1 MRELAFK
8 YALINAV
15 EHGGKAEIQAVVKKI
30 VAEKPELKLKIKEV
44 IEEVKKTVEE
54 VNSLSLEEQK
64 KKLDEL
70 GVKIEKKVVERFELP
85 ELPDVEFGKVV
96 TAFPPEPSKYPHI
109 GHAKAA
115 LLNFLY
121 ARKYGGK
128 FILRFEDTNPEMVK
142 KEYYDAVIEGLK
154 WLGIEWDELDYS
166 SDRMKNFYEAVERL
180 ISEGKAY
187 VCLCKLE
194 TIRKNRASGKEC
206 KHRLQTVK
214 ENLELWEKM
223 KKEFK
228 EGEAVVRLKIDMKH
242 ENATMRDPSIMRIVD
257 AFHPR
262 IGKKYRVWP
271 TYDFGTAMMDGW
283 EGVTHRLRSKEFEIR
298 KELQQY
304 IQRLFG
310 FKPSRTIEF
319 GRLNLK
325 GVPTS
330 GRIIREMIKKGK
342 LSGWDDPRLTTL
354 MALKRRGFVPEAIKN
369 FILLTG
375 ISKAEGIVTWEIL
388 EAENRKIVDA
398 LANRYMVV
406 LNPVKI
412 SLNDAPEIKEVK
424 INLHPDFPERGQ
436 RKIPVDMKKIWIE
449 KEDYEKYK
457 EREVGLMYLAT
468 IKIASKP
475 RFISK
480 EISLDIQKIHWCSE
494 PNLKIKIVMPNG
506 KIIKAIGEPEMKKL
520 KKDEIIQMPRVGF
533 ARVDK
538 EYKDIILYYTHK

>member
-1 MRELAFK
+1 MKELAFK
-8 YALINAV
+8 HALINAV
-15 EHGGKAEIQAVVKKI
+15 EHDGKAEIQAVVKKI
-30 VAEKPELKLKIKEV
+30 VAEKPELKAKIKEV
-44 IEEVKKTVEE
+44 VEEVKEVVEE
-54 VNSLSLEEQK
+54 VNSLPLEEQK

-70 GVKIEKKVVERFELP
+70 GIKIERKTVGKFELP

-121 ARKYGGK
+121 AKKYGGK

-154 WLGIEWDELDYS
+154 WLGIEWDKLDYS
-166 SDRMKNFYEAVERL
+166 SDHMKNFYEAVEKL

-223 KKEFK
+223 KNEFK
-228 EGEAVVRLKIDMKH
+228 EGKAVVRLKIDMKH
-242 ENATMRDPSIMRIVD
+242 VNATMRDPIIMRIVEIS
-257 AFHPR
+257 HPR
-262 IGKKYRVWP
+262 TGKKYRVWP

-304 IQRLFG
+304 IQKLFG
-310 FKPSRTIEF
+310 FKPSQTIEF

-342 LSGWDDPRLTTL
+342 LLGWDDPRLTTL
-354 MALKRRGFVPEAIKN
+354 IALKRRGFVPEAVKN

-375 ISKAEGIVTWEIL
+375 VSKAEGIITWEIL
-388 EAENRKIVDA
+388 EAENRKIIDA

-412 SLNDAPEIKEVK
+412 SLGNAPEIKEVK

-436 RKIPVDMKKIWIE
+436 RKIPVNMKKIWIE
-449 KEDYEKYK
+449 KEDYKKYK
-457 EREVGLMYLAT
+457 DKEVGLMYLAA
-468 IKIASKP
+468 IKIGSKP
-475 RFISK
+475 RFISR

>member
-15 EHGGKAEIQAVVKKI
+15 EHDGKAEIQAVVKKI

-44 IEEVKKTVEE
+44 VEEVKKTVEE

-70 GVKIEKKVVERFELP
+70 GVKIEKKVVEKFELP

-121 ARKYGGK
+121 ARNYGGK

-166 SDRMKNFYEAVERL
+166 SDHMKNFYEAVERL

-242 ENATMRDPSIMRIVD
+242 ENATMRDPTIMRIVD

-449 KEDYEKYK
+449 REDYEKYK

>member
-15 EHGGKAEIQAVVKKI
+15 EHDGKAEIQAVVKKI

-70 GVKIEKKVVERFELP
+70 GVKIEKKVVEKFELP

-214 ENLELWEKM
+214 ENLKLWERM

-242 ENATMRDPSIMRIVD
+242 ENATMRDPTIMRIVD

>member
-1 MRELAFK
+1 MKEIAFK

-15 EHGGKAEIQAVVKKI
+15 EHNGKAEIQAVVKKI

-44 IEEVKKTVEE
+44 VEEVKKIVEE

-70 GVKIEKKVVERFELP
+70 GVKIEKKTTGKFELP
-85 ELPDVEFGKVV
+85 ELTDVEFGKVV

-115 LLNFLY
+115 FLNFLY
-121 ARKYGGK
+121 AKKYGGK

-142 KEYYDAVIEGLK
+142 KEYYDAIIEGLK
-154 WLGIEWDELDYS
+154 WLGIEWDVLDYS
-166 SDRMKNFYEAVERL
+166 SNHMNNFYEAVEKL
-180 ISEGKAY
+180 ISQCKAY

-194 TIRKNRASGKEC
+194 TIRKNRSSGKEC
-206 KHRLQTVK
+206 KHRSQSVR
-214 ENLELWEKM
+214 ENLELWKKM
-223 KKEFK
+223 KSELK

-242 ENATMRDPSIMRIVD
+242 VNTTLRDPTIMRIVE
-257 AFHPR
+257 ASHPR
-262 IGKKYRVWP
+262 TGKKYRVWP

-304 IQRLFG
+304 IQKLFG
-310 FKPSRTIEF
+310 FKPTQTIEF

-330 GRIIREMIKKGK
+330 GRIIREMIKKRK
-342 LSGWDDPRLTTL
+342 LIGWDDPRLTTL
-354 MALKRRGFVPEAIKN
+354 MALKRRGFVPTAIKN

-388 EAENRKIVDA
+388 EAENRKVVDS

-412 SLNDAPEIKEVK
+412 SLKNAPKIKE
-424 INLHPDFPERGQ
+424 IETSLHPDFPERGKK
-436 RKIPVDMKKIWIE
+436 KIPVNMKKIWIE
-449 KEDYEKYK
+449 KEDYKK
-457 EREVGLMYLAT
+457 FKGREVGLMYLAT
-468 IKIASKP
+468 IKIGSEST
-475 RFISK
+475 FISK

-506 KIIKAIGEPEMKKL
+506 KTVRAIGEPEMKKL

>member
-44 IEEVKKTVEE
+44 VEEVKKTVEE

-70 GVKIEKKVVERFELP
+70 GVKIEKKVAERFELP

-242 ENATMRDPSIMRIVD
+242 ENATMRDPTIMRIVD

-506 KIIKAIGEPEMKKL
+506 KIIKAIGEPEMKRL